1 MVSLSDEKEPQ
12 KKVQRTSDRSDD
24 EEIHENEVEANSGP
38 FTLGD
43 GSRKK
48 ATVTEFRGK
57 VSSSI

>member
-1 MVSLSDEKEPQ
+1 MALSSDEKEPQ
-12 KKVQRTSDRSDD
+12 KKVQRTSDHTDD
-24 EEIHENEVEANSGP
+24 EEIHENEEEANSGP

-48 ATVTEFRGK
+48 VSVAEFRGK